1 MKKKEYLEHEFN
13 GSFDILHTKVPVQDK
28 LMQLSTVVCKDG
40 SITVSTDITLIFNQ
54 QRLENKLTTNELRE
68 YIQRYTPNKSVYTAQ
83 LDDDTLLST
92 LKSRHIQ
99 SLSEMRAWAEYCMEN
114 YDSLIKEAEEKA
126 RVAAEES
133 AASAAEESAAA
144 SSSVSTTSE

>member
-1 MKKKEYLEHEFN
+1 MKKKEYLQHEFN
-13 GSFDILHTKVPVQDK
+13 GSFDIAHTKVPVQDA
-28 LMQLSTVVCKDG
+28 LARLATIENKDG
-40 SITVSTDITLIFNQ
+40 SIVITSDITLIFNQ
-54 QRLENKLTTNELRE
+54 QRLENKLTANELRE
-68 YIQRYTPNKSVYTAQ
+68 YIQRYTPNRSVYTAQ

-126 RVAAEES
+126 RLAAEEKAAADPS
-133 AASAAEESAAA
+133 VADPSASATPE
-144 SSSVSTTSE
+144 